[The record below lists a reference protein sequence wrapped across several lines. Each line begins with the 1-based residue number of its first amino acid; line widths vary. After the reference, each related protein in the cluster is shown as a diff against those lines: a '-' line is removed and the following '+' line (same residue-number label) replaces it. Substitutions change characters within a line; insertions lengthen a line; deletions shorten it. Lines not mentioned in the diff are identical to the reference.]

1 MKQATFFYL
10 LRRGVFGG
18 GLNPLAAAF
27 RDRVEA
33 DGGTI
38 ESINCVANAIGAFP
52 TSDSGRLIF
61 EAFETRVVTDG
72 GTTEGRQCT
81 INAINDL

>member
-1 MKQATFFYL
+1 M
-10 LRRGVFGG
+10 FGG
-18 GLNPLAAAF
+18 GQDPRVIAF
-27 RDRVEA
+27 RNRVQS

-38 ESINCVANAIGAFP
+38 ESIKCLADKVRAFP
-52 TSDSGRLIF
+52 AQDSGRILF
-61 EAFETRVVTDG
+61 EAFETRVVADG